1 MGFGDAIRVCLRKY
15 VDFMG
20 RARRS
25 EYWWFLLFCLLVGI
39 ASSIVDRV
47 VAPGYVAAHGRG
59 PISMLVSL
67 ALFLPSLAVAVR
79 RLHDIDR
86 TGWWILGFYA
96 ALVVLVWCA
105 MAAAFTGHPGTA
117 VIFLVAMGGL
127 GIWLIVW
134 FVTKGT
140 PGANR
145 FGPDPITGDAAPSP
159 TPAAV

>member
-1 MGFGDAIRVCLRKY
+1 MGFGEAVRICLRKY

-20 RARRS
+20 RARRF

-39 ASSIVDRV
+39 ATSIVDRI

-59 PISMLVSL
+59 PIGMLASL

-96 ALVVLVWCA
+96 ALIVLVWSA
-105 MAAAFTGHPGTA
+105 MVATFTGHPGTA
-117 VIFLVAMGGL
+117 AISLLLMGVL
-127 GIWLIVW
+127 AIWLIVW
-134 FVTKGT
+134 LVTKGT
-140 PGANR
+140 PG
-145 FGPDPITGDAAPSP
+145 P
-159 TPAAV
+159 